1 MEAVQFLADF
11 ILHIDEHL
19 GGLIA
24 AFGLWTYLI
33 LFFVIF
39 IETGVVVMP
48 FLPGDSLIFAGAAFA
63 AIGQLNLFLLYIT
76 VLAAAVLGDT
86 VNYHIGRAFG
96 GNLLKRDGRLIKK
109 EYIKKTNGFFQRHG
123 GKSIILA
130 RFMPIIR
137 TFAPFVA
144 GIGDMH
150 YAKFLFYNASG
161 ALLWTAL
168 FCLAGFFF
176 GNIPLVRDHFSLV
189 IFAII
194 LISLT
199 PALLGLLKKRKSRG
213 AGQNPIQ
220 KESVKIKRLSFLHQ
234 KLSKKTLP
242 KNLYS
247 NSKCTYNKY
256 RDNQ

>member
-1 MEAVQFLADF
+1 MEAVQFLVDF

-24 AFGLWTYLI
+24 SFGLGTYII
-33 LFFVIF
+33 LFLVIF

-63 AIGQLNLFLLYIT
+63 ATGSLNLFLIYIT

-86 VNYHIGRAFG
+86 VNYRIGKAFG
-96 GNLLKRDGRLIKK
+96 GRLLKKDGRLIKK
-109 EYIKKTNGFFQRHG
+109 EYIEKTNGFFDRHG

-130 RFMPIIR
+130 RFVPIIR

-168 FCLAGFFF
+168 FSLAGFFF
-176 GNIPLVRDHFSLV
+176 GNIPLVREHFSIV

-194 LISLT
+194 LVSLT
-199 PALLGLLKKRKSRG
+199 PALFGLVKKQFCRGRTCKPAKNKSCG
-213 AGQNPIQ
+213 T
-220 KESVKIKRLSFLHQ
+220 KSL
-234 KLSKKTLP
+234 
-242 KNLYS
+242 
-247 NSKCTYNKY
+247 
-256 RDNQ
+256 

>member
-1 MEAVQFLADF
+1 MEAAQFLVDF

-24 AFGLWTYLI
+24 AFGLGTYVI

-86 VNYHIGRAFG
+86 VNYHIGKAFG
-96 GNLLKRDGRLIKK
+96 GRLIKRDGRLIKR
-109 EYIKKTNGFFQRHG
+109 EYIEKTNGFFDRHG

-130 RFMPIIR
+130 RFVPIIR

-176 GNIPLVRDHFSLV
+176 GNIPMVRQHFSIV
-189 IFAII
+189 IFAIV
-194 LISLT
+194 LVSLT
-199 PALLGLLKKRKSRG
+199 PALFGLIKKGKRRG
-213 AGQNPIQ
+213 AIRKPAQ
-220 KESVKIKRLSFLHQ
+220 KERART
-234 KLSKKTLP
+234 KTL
-242 KNLYS
+242 
-247 NSKCTYNKY
+247 
-256 RDNQ
+256 

>member
-1 MEAVQFLADF
+1 MEAVQFLVDF

-24 AFGLWTYLI
+24 SFGLGTYVI
-33 LFFVIF
+33 LFLVIF

-63 AIGQLNLFLLYIT
+63 AAGSLNLFLIYIT

-86 VNYHIGRAFG
+86 VNYRIGKAFG
-96 GNLLKRDGRLIKK
+96 GRLLKRDGRLIKK
-109 EYIKKTNGFFQRHG
+109 EYIEKTNGFFDRHG

-130 RFMPIIR
+130 RFVPIIR

-168 FCLAGFFF
+168 FSLAGFFF
-176 GNIPLVRDHFSLV
+176 GNIPLVREHFSIV

-194 LISLT
+194 LVSLT
-199 PALLGLLKKRKSRG
+199 PALFGLVKKRTARGRIYKPAKNKSCG
-213 AGQNPIQ
+213 T
-220 KESVKIKRLSFLHQ
+220 KSL
-234 KLSKKTLP
+234 
-242 KNLYS
+242 
-247 NSKCTYNKY
+247 
-256 RDNQ
+256 